1 MAEIETLVLVDGSSL
16 AFRSFFALFT
26 SGLRTK
32 TGVPTWAILGFFN
45 SFFDLIERQHP
56 DKIAVCFDTS
66 TPTFRHNEYDG
77 YKANRLE
84 MPADLAIQW
93 PLIKK
98 GVEVLGI
105 PVLELPGFEADDIIG
120 TLAKRY
126 CDEGKR
132 VVVLTGDQDIFQ
144 LVDTTCGSVEVLMPG
159 KTGLKMYQRAEV
171 FEKLGVWPEQ
181 IIDYKGLCGDT
192 SDCIPGIRGIG
203 PKTAQK
209 LLSDFGSID
218 GIYENIDKVT
228 AKALNEKLRTG
239 KDLAYMSQRLATIDL
254 KVPLELKGG
263 ELIMHEPDIN
273 EAGKYF
279 KSLAFKSLVQR
290 IPRALV
296 KLAPISVEEHGALE
310 LKYTEALNKIDVPP
324 ITPAE
329 VGMLDDG
336 DGPPHTTKIKKDRQL
351 TLNASNS
358 NSNSD
363 SETGSG
369 SSTPLGSTGAVAVA
383 EAVEVVTNV
392 LVIKE
397 LPPAPKLEPITDPR
411 IISKPEELQELV
423 AQLVASKD
431 FSINLETTSSESLNT
446 SIVGISLAWAL
457 DGGKGK
463 VETAYIPLGHQTIS
477 AIGQMDHD
485 EAIAILKP
493 VLESSETGKIAY
505 NAKFEQNVL
514 SLYDIDF
521 GPVSFDPM
529 LASYII
535 NPDNKHGLKE
545 QADRIFNHQMV
556 PQVDILGKG
565 KSQVSVNQVPIDRMA
580 SYACDDARVS
590 FELARYYLQI
600 MDEEQTYLLHEMEI
614 PLSAVLSRL
623 EQNGV
628 ALDLEYLAAF
638 SKELASELARLE
650 GEIFALADGAF
661 NIGSPLQL
669 QKILFEKLGLKT
681 STKTKT
687 GFSTDASVLE
697 SLVNDHP
704 IVSKILEYRHIAKL
718 KSTYVDSFP
727 KQVIER
733 DNRLHGEFNQ
743 TVASTG
749 RLSSSNP
756 NLQNI
761 PIRTELGRR
770 IRRSFIAGDNNS
782 SLVSADYSQI
792 ELRMLGHMSSDEI
805 LIDAFEKDQ
814 DIHSRTAMEIFDV
827 QHTDV
832 TSAMRGTGKTLNF
845 ALVYQQ
851 GAFATAQD
859 LGISNKEAQ
868 AFIDKYFSR
877 YPRVKNFLTQ
887 TIEEA
892 RRNGFVTTLWGR
904 KRYFQRL
911 NDPNNML
918 RRADE
923 RAACNAPIQGSAA
936 DLIKLAMIEL
946 DRRLRESKLKA
957 KLILQVHD
965 ELVLEVPDEELD
977 EVKKLVVDCMQM
989 NQPLKVPL
997 KVDIHSGKNWMEAK

>member
-1 MAEIETLVLVDGSSL
+1 MAEMETLVLVDGSSL
-16 AFRSFFALFT
+16 AFRSFYALFT

-66 TPTFRHNEYDG
+66 TPTFRHNEFDG

-98 GVEVLGI
+98 GVDVLGI

-126 CDEGKR
+126 SDEGKR

-159 KTGLKMYQRAEV
+159 KTGLKLYQRAEV
-171 FEKLGVWPEQ
+171 HEKLGVWPEQ
-181 IIDYKGLCGDT
+181 IVDYKGLCGDT

-209 LLSDFGSID
+209 LLSDFGTID

-263 ELIMHEPDIN
+263 ELTMHEPDIN

-296 KLAPISVEEHGALE
+296 KLASIPVEENGALE
-310 LKYTEALNKIDVPP
+310 LKYMEALDKIEVSP

-329 VGMLDDG
+329 VGMITDEEG
-336 DGPPHTTKIKKDRQL
+336 DGPPHTQKIKKDRQL
-351 TLNASNS
+351 TLNPQEITSPTES
-358 NSNSD
+358 SP
-363 SETGSG
+363 TGKS
-369 SSTPLGSTGAVAVA
+369 GAVAVV
-383 EAVEVVTNV
+383 EAVEVVTKV

-397 LPPAPKLEPITDPR
+397 IPPAPKLEPILNPR
-411 IISKPEELQELV
+411 IISKPEDLKELV
-423 AQLVASKD
+423 AKLVESGQ
-431 FSINLETTSSESLNT
+431 FSVNLETTSTESLNT
-446 SIVGISLAWAL
+446 SIVGISLAWAE
-457 DGGKGK
+457 DGGKGA
-463 VETAYIPLGHQTIS
+463 VDTAYIPLGHQTIS
-477 AIGQMDHD
+477 VIAQMDHD

-493 VLESSETGKIAY
+493 VLESPDTGKVAY
-505 NAKFEQNVL
+505 NAKFEQNVF
-514 SLYDIDF
+514 SLYNIDF
-521 GPVSFDPM
+521 APVSFDPM

-545 QADRIFNHQMV
+545 QADRVFNHQMV

-565 KSQVSVNQVPIDRMA
+565 KTQVSVSQVPIDRMA

-590 FELARYYLQI
+590 LELARYYTQI
-600 MDEEQTYLLHEMEI
+600 MDEEQTYLLHDMEI

-628 ALDLEYLAAF
+628 ALDLDYLSAF
-638 SKELASELARLE
+638 SKELATELARLE
-650 GEIFALADGAF
+650 GEIYALADGAF

-687 GFSTDASVLE
+687 GYSTDASVLE
-697 SLVNDHP
+697 SLINDHP
-704 IVSKILEYRHIAKL
+704 IVSKILEYRHMAKL

-727 KQVIER
+727 KQVLER

-770 IRRSFIAGDNNS
+770 IRRSFIAGDKNS

-814 DIHSRTAMEIFDV
+814 DIHSRTAMEIFDA
-827 QHTDV
+827 QAQDV

-877 YPRVKNFLTQ
+877 YPRVKNFLTN

-892 RRNGFVTTLWGR
+892 RRNGHVTTLWGR

-911 NDPNNML
+911 NDPNNMM

-946 DRRLRESKLKA
+946 DRRLRESNLKA

-965 ELVLEVPDEELD
+965 ELVLEVPDEEIE

>member
-1 MAEIETLVLVDGSSL
+1 MADMETLVLVDGSSL
-16 AFRSFFALFT
+16 AFRSFYALFT

-66 TPTFRHNEYDG
+66 TPTFRHTQFDG
-77 YKANRLE
+77 YKANRLD
-84 MPADLAIQW
+84 MPAELAIQW

-98 GVEVLGI
+98 GIEVLGV

-126 CDEGKR
+126 CDAGKR

-159 KTGLKMYQRAEV
+159 KTGLKLYQRAEV
-171 FEKLGVWPEQ
+171 HEKLGVWPEQ

-209 LLSDFGSID
+209 LLTDFGSID
-218 GIYENIDKVT
+218 GIYDNIDKIT

-239 KDLAYMSQRLATIDL
+239 KDVAYMSRNLATIDL
-254 KVPLELKGG
+254 NVPLDLKGG

-273 EAGKYF
+273 QAGRYF

-296 KLAPISVEEHGALE
+296 KLASIPVEENGALE
-310 LKYTEALNKIDVPP
+310 LKYIEALNNIDVPP
-324 ITPAE
+324 ITPQE
-329 VGMLDDG
+329 VGMIDDG
-336 DGPPHTTKIKKDRQL
+336 DGPPHTTKIEKDRQL
-351 TLNASNS
+351 TLEPPS
-358 NSNSD
+358 
-363 SETGSG
+363 SG
-369 SSTPLGSTGAVAVA
+369 GAVAVA
-383 EAVEVVTNV
+383 EAVEVVTEV
-392 LVIKE
+392 LLIKE
-397 LPPAPKLEPITDPR
+397 LPNAPRLEQISNPR
-411 IISKPEELQELV
+411 IISKPQDLQELV
-423 AQLVASKD
+423 KKLAALKE
-431 FSINLETTSSESLNT
+431 FSLNLETTSAESLNT
-446 SIVGISLAWAL
+446 SIVGISLAWL
-457 DGGKGK
+457 ENEGPKSDT
-463 VETAYIPLGHQTIS
+463 VDTAYIPLGHQTIS

-485 EAIAILKP
+485 EALAILKP
-493 VLESSETGKIAY
+493 LLESKEVGKVAY
-505 NAKFEQNVL
+505 NAKFEQNVF
-514 SLYDIDF
+514 SLYDIEF
-521 GPVSFDPM
+521 APVSFDPM

-545 QADRIFNHQMV
+545 QADRVFNHQMV
-556 PQVDILGKG
+556 PQLDILGKG
-565 KSQVSVNQVPIDRMA
+565 KSQVTVDQVPIERLA
-580 SYACDDARVS
+580 TYACDDARVS
-590 FELARYYLQI
+590 LELARYYSLI
-600 MDEEQTYLLHEMEI
+600 MDEEQNYLLHEMEI
-614 PLSAVLSRL
+614 PLSAVLSRV

-628 ALDLEYLAAF
+628 ALDLEYLSAF
-638 SKELASELARLE
+638 SKELSSELSRLE
-650 GEIFALADGAF
+650 GEIYALADGAF
-661 NIGSPLQL
+661 NIGSPQQL
-669 QKILFEKLGLKT
+669 QKILFEKLGLK
-681 STKTKT
+681 SSVKTKT

-697 SLVNDHP
+697 GLINEHP
-704 IVSKILEYRHIAKL
+704 IISKILEYRHMSKL

-727 KQVIER
+727 KQVLER
-733 DNRLHGEFNQ
+733 DHRLHGEFNQ

-770 IRRSFIAGDNNS
+770 IRRSFVAGDKNS
-782 SLVSADYSQI
+782 SLISADYSQI

-814 DIHSRTAMEIFDV
+814 DIHSRTAMEIFDAAEI
-827 QHTDV
+827 DV
-832 TSAMRGTGKTLNF
+832 TSDMRGTGKTLNF

-851 GAFATAQD
+851 GAFATAQS

-877 YPRVKNFLTQ
+877 YPRVKDFLSK

-918 RRADE
+918 RRQDE

-946 DRRLRESKLKA
+946 DRRLRESSLKA

-965 ELVLEVPDEELD
+965 ELVLEVPDSEID

>member
-1 MAEIETLVLVDGSSL
+1 MADMETLVLVDGSSL
-16 AFRSFFALFT
+16 AFRSFYALFT

-66 TPTFRHNEYDG
+66 TPTFRHTQFDG
-77 YKANRLE
+77 YKANRLD
-84 MPADLAIQW
+84 MPAELAIQW

-98 GVEVLGI
+98 GIEVLGV

-126 CDEGKR
+126 CEAGQR

-159 KTGLKMYQRAEV
+159 KTGLKLYQRAEV
-171 FEKLGVWPEQ
+171 HEKLGVWPEQ

-209 LLSDFGSID
+209 LLSDFGTID
-218 GIYENIDKVT
+218 GIYENIDKIT

-239 KDLAYMSQRLATIDL
+239 KDLAYMSRNLATIDL
-254 KVPLELKGG
+254 NVPLELKGG
-263 ELIMHEPDIN
+263 ELTMHEPDIDQ
-273 EAGKYF
+273 AGRYF

-296 KLAPISVEEHGALE
+296 KLASIPVEENGALE
-310 LKYTEALNKIDVPP
+310 LKYIEALNKIEVPP
-324 ITPAE
+324 ITPQE
-329 VGMLDDG
+329 VGMIDDG
-336 DGPPHTTKIKKDRQL
+336 DGPPHTKKIEKDRQL
-351 TLNASNS
+351 TL
-358 NSNSD
+358 
-363 SETGSG
+363 EPP
-369 SSTPLGSTGAVAVA
+369 SSSVDHGLGSAGAVAVV
-383 EAVEVVTNV
+383 EAVEVVTEV
-392 LVIKE
+392 LLIKE
-397 LPPAPKLEPITDPR
+397 LPPAPKLEPIANPL
-411 IISKPEELQELV
+411 IISKPEYLKELTKKLV
-423 AQLVASKD
+423 AAGQ
-431 FSINLETTSSESLNT
+431 FSVNLETTSSESLNT
-446 SIVGISLAWAL
+446 GIVGISLAWAENE
-457 DGGKGK
+457 GNGP
-463 VETAYIPLGHQTIS
+463 VEAAYIPLGHQTIS

-485 EAIAILKP
+485 EALAILKP
-493 VLESSETGKIAY
+493 VLESQETGKVAY
-505 NAKFEQNVL
+505 NAKFEQNVF
-514 SLYDIDF
+514 SLYDIEF
-521 GPVSFDPM
+521 APVSFDPM

-545 QADRIFNHQMV
+545 QADRVFNHQMV

-565 KSQVSVNQVPIDRMA
+565 KTQMTVDQVPIERMA

-590 FELARYYLQI
+590 LELARYYAQI
-600 MDEEQTYLLHEMEI
+600 MDEEQKYLLHEMEI

-628 ALDLEYLAAF
+628 ALDLEYLSAF
-638 SKELASELARLE
+638 SKELASELTRLE
-650 GEIFALADGAF
+650 SEIYALADGAF

-669 QKILFEKLGLKT
+669 QKILFEKLGLKA

-687 GFSTDASVLE
+687 GYSTDASVLE

-770 IRRSFIAGDNNS
+770 IRRSFIAKDKDS

-792 ELRMLGHMSSDEI
+792 ELRMLAHMSSDEI

-814 DIHSRTAMEIFDV
+814 DIHSRTAMEIFDAAEI
-827 QHTDV
+827 DV
-832 TSAMRGTGKTLNF
+832 TSDMRGTGKTLNF

-851 GAFATAQD
+851 GAFATAQS

-877 YPRVKNFLTQ
+877 YPRVKEFLTQ

-892 RRNGFVTTLWGR
+892 RRNGYVTTLWGR

-946 DRRLRESKLKA
+946 DRKLRESKSKA

-965 ELVLEVPDEELD
+965 ELVLEVPNDELE

>member
-1 MAEIETLVLVDGSSL
+1 MADMETLVLVDGSSL
-16 AFRSFFALFT
+16 AFRSFYALFT

-66 TPTFRHNEYDG
+66 TPTFRHTQFDG
-77 YKANRLE
+77 YKANRLD
-84 MPADLAIQW
+84 MPAELAIQW

-98 GVEVLGI
+98 GIEVLGV

-126 CDEGKR
+126 CEAGQR

-159 KTGLKMYQRAEV
+159 KTGLKLYQRAEV
-171 FEKLGVWPEQ
+171 HEKLGVWPEQ

-209 LLSDFGSID
+209 LLSDFGTID
-218 GIYENIDKVT
+218 GIYENIDKIT

-239 KDLAYMSQRLATIDL
+239 KDLAYMSRNLATIDL
-254 KVPLELKGG
+254 NVPLELKGG
-263 ELIMHEPDIN
+263 ELTMHEPDIDQ
-273 EAGKYF
+273 AGRYF

-296 KLAPISVEEHGALE
+296 KLASIPVEENGALE
-310 LKYTEALNKIDVPP
+310 LKYIEALNKIEVPP
-324 ITPAE
+324 ITPQE
-329 VGMLDDG
+329 VGMIDDG
-336 DGPPHTTKIKKDRQL
+336 DGPPHTKKIEKDRQL
-351 TLNASNS
+351 TL
-358 NSNSD
+358 
-363 SETGSG
+363 EPP
-369 SSTPLGSTGAVAVA
+369 SSSVDHGLGSAGAVAVV
-383 EAVEVVTNV
+383 EAVEVVTEV
-392 LVIKE
+392 LLIKE
-397 LPPAPKLEPITDPR
+397 LPPAPKLEPIANPL
-411 IISKPEELQELV
+411 IISKPEDLKELTKNLV
-423 AQLVASKD
+423 AAGQ
-431 FSINLETTSSESLNT
+431 FSVNLETTSSESLNT
-446 SIVGISLAWAL
+446 GIVGISLAWAENE
-457 DGGKGK
+457 GRGPVKA
-463 VETAYIPLGHQTIS
+463 AYIPLGHQTIS

-485 EAIAILKP
+485 EALAILKP
-493 VLESSETGKIAY
+493 VLESQETGKVAH
-505 NAKFEQNVL
+505 NAKFEQNVF
-514 SLYDIDF
+514 SLYDIEF
-521 GPVSFDPM
+521 APVSFDPM

-565 KSQVSVNQVPIDRMA
+565 KTQMTVDQVPIERMA

-590 FELARYYLQI
+590 LELARYYAQI
-600 MDEEQTYLLHEMEI
+600 MDEEQKYLLHEMEI

-628 ALDLEYLAAF
+628 ALDLEYLSAF
-638 SKELASELARLE
+638 SKELASELTRLE
-650 GEIFALADGAF
+650 SEIYALADGAF

-669 QKILFEKLGLKT
+669 QKILFEKLGLKA

-687 GFSTDASVLE
+687 GYSTDASVLE

-770 IRRSFIAGDNNS
+770 IRRSFIAKDKDS

-792 ELRMLGHMSSDEI
+792 ELRMLAHMSSDEI

-814 DIHSRTAMEIFDV
+814 DIHSRTAMEIFDAAEI
-827 QHTDV
+827 DV
-832 TSAMRGTGKTLNF
+832 TSDMRGTGKTLNF

-851 GAFATAQD
+851 GAFATAQS

-877 YPRVKNFLTQ
+877 YPRVKEFLTQ

-892 RRNGFVTTLWGR
+892 RRNGYVTTLWGR

-946 DRRLRESKLKA
+946 DRKLRESKSKA

-965 ELVLEVPDEELD
+965 ELVLEVPNDELE

>member
-1 MAEIETLVLVDGSSL
+1 MADMETLVLVDGSSL
-16 AFRSFFALFT
+16 AFRSFYALFT

-66 TPTFRHNEYDG
+66 TPTFRHTQFDG
-77 YKANRLE
+77 YKANRLD
-84 MPADLAIQW
+84 MPAELAIQW

-98 GVEVLGI
+98 GIEVLGV

-126 CDEGKR
+126 CDAGKR

-159 KTGLKMYQRAEV
+159 KTGLKLYQRAEV
-171 FEKLGVWPEQ
+171 HEKLGVWPEQ

-209 LLSDFGSID
+209 LLTDFGTID
-218 GIYENIDKVT
+218 GIYDNIDKIT

-239 KDLAYMSQRLATIDL
+239 KDVAYMSRNLATIDL
-254 KVPLELKGG
+254 NVPLDLKGG

-273 EAGKYF
+273 QAGRYF

-296 KLAPISVEEHGALE
+296 KLASIPVEENGALE
-310 LKYTEALNKIDVPP
+310 LKYIEALNKIEVPP
-324 ITPAE
+324 ITPQE
-329 VGMLDDG
+329 VGMIKDEEG
-336 DGPPHTTKIKKDRQL
+336 DGPPHTTKIEKDRQL
-351 TLNASNS
+351 TLEPPS
-358 NSNSD
+358 
-363 SETGSG
+363 SG
-369 SSTPLGSTGAVAVA
+369 GAVAVA
-383 EAVEVVTNV
+383 EAVEVVTEV
-392 LVIKE
+392 LLIKE
-397 LPPAPKLEPITDPR
+397 LPNAPRLEQISNPR
-411 IISKPEELQELV
+411 IISKPQDLQELV
-423 AQLVASKD
+423 KKLAALKE
-431 FSINLETTSSESLNT
+431 FSLNLETTSAESLNT
-446 SIVGISLAWAL
+446 SIVGISLAWL
-457 DGGKGK
+457 ENEGPKRDT
-463 VETAYIPLGHQTIS
+463 VDTAYIPLGHQTIS

-485 EAIAILKP
+485 EALAILKP
-493 VLESSETGKIAY
+493 LLESKEVGKVAY
-505 NAKFEQNVL
+505 NAKFEQNVF
-514 SLYDIDF
+514 SLYDIEF
-521 GPVSFDPM
+521 APVSFDPM

-545 QADRIFNHQMV
+545 QADRVFNHQMV
-556 PQVDILGKG
+556 PQLDILGKG
-565 KSQVSVNQVPIDRMA
+565 KSQVTVDQVPIERLA

-590 FELARYYLQI
+590 LELARYYSLI
-600 MDEEQTYLLHEMEI
+600 MDEEQNYLLHEMEI
-614 PLSAVLSRL
+614 PLSAVLSRV

-628 ALDLEYLAAF
+628 ALDLEYLSAF
-638 SKELASELARLE
+638 SKELSSELTRLE
-650 GEIFALADGAF
+650 GEIYALADGAF
-661 NIGSPLQL
+661 NIGSPQQL
-669 QKILFEKLGLKT
+669 QKILFEKLGLK
-681 STKTKT
+681 SSVKTKT

-697 SLVNDHP
+697 GLINEHP
-704 IVSKILEYRHIAKL
+704 IISKILEYRHMSKL

-727 KQVIER
+727 KQVLER
-733 DNRLHGEFNQ
+733 DHRLHGEFNQ

-770 IRRSFIAGDNNS
+770 IRRSFVAGDKNS
-782 SLVSADYSQI
+782 SLISADYSQI

-814 DIHSRTAMEIFDV
+814 DIHSRTAMEIFDAAEI
-827 QHTDV
+827 DV
-832 TSAMRGTGKTLNF
+832 TSDMRGTGKTLNF

-851 GAFATAQD
+851 GAFATAQS

-877 YPRVKNFLTQ
+877 YPRVKDFLSK

-918 RRADE
+918 RRQDE

-946 DRRLRESKLKA
+946 DRRLRESSLKA

-965 ELVLEVPDEELD
+965 ELVLEVPDAEID

>member
-1 MAEIETLVLVDGSSL
+1 MADMETLVLVDGSSL
-16 AFRSFFALFT
+16 AFRSFYALFT

-66 TPTFRHNEYDG
+66 TPTFRHTQFDG
-77 YKANRLE
+77 YKANRLD
-84 MPADLAIQW
+84 MPAELAIQW

-98 GVEVLGI
+98 GIEVLGV

-126 CDEGKR
+126 CEAGQR

-159 KTGLKMYQRAEV
+159 KTGLKLYQRAEV
-171 FEKLGVWPEQ
+171 HEKLGVWPEQ

-209 LLSDFGSID
+209 LLSDFGTID
-218 GIYENIDKVT
+218 GIYENIDKIT

-239 KDLAYMSQRLATIDL
+239 KDLAYMSRNLATIDL
-254 KVPLELKGG
+254 NVPLELKGG
-263 ELIMHEPDIN
+263 ELTMHEPDIDQ
-273 EAGKYF
+273 AGRYF

-296 KLAPISVEEHGALE
+296 KLASIPVEENGALE
-310 LKYTEALNKIDVPP
+310 LKYIEALNKIEVPP
-324 ITPAE
+324 ITPQE
-329 VGMLDDG
+329 VGMIDDG
-336 DGPPHTTKIKKDRQL
+336 DGPPHTKKIEKDRQL
-351 TLNASNS
+351 TL
-358 NSNSD
+358 
-363 SETGSG
+363 EPP
-369 SSTPLGSTGAVAVA
+369 SSSVDHGLGSAGGVAVV
-383 EAVEVVTNV
+383 EAVEVVTEV
-392 LVIKE
+392 LLIKE
-397 LPPAPKLEPITDPR
+397 LPPAPKLEPIANPL
-411 IISKPEELQELV
+411 IISKPEDLKELTKKLV
-423 AQLVASKD
+423 AAGQ
-431 FSINLETTSSESLNT
+431 FSVNLETTSSESLNT
-446 SIVGISLAWAL
+446 GIVGISLAWAENE
-457 DGGKGK
+457 GNGP
-463 VETAYIPLGHQTIS
+463 VEAAYIPLGHQTIS

-485 EAIAILKP
+485 EALAILKP
-493 VLESSETGKIAY
+493 VLESQETGKVAY
-505 NAKFEQNVL
+505 NAKFEQNVF
-514 SLYDIDF
+514 SLYDIEF
-521 GPVSFDPM
+521 APVSFDPM

-545 QADRIFNHQMV
+545 QADRVFNHQMV

-565 KSQVSVNQVPIDRMA
+565 KTQMTVDQVPIERMA

-590 FELARYYLQI
+590 LELARYYAQI
-600 MDEEQTYLLHEMEI
+600 MDDEQKYLLHEMEI

-628 ALDLEYLAAF
+628 ALDLEYLSAF
-638 SKELASELARLE
+638 SKELASELTRLE
-650 GEIFALADGAF
+650 SEIYALADGAF

-669 QKILFEKLGLKT
+669 QKILFEKLGLKA

-687 GFSTDASVLE
+687 GYSTDASVLE

-770 IRRSFIAGDNNS
+770 IRRSFIAKDKDS

-792 ELRMLGHMSSDEI
+792 ELRMLAHMSSDEI

-814 DIHSRTAMEIFDV
+814 DIHSRTAMEIFDAAEI
-827 QHTDV
+827 DV
-832 TSAMRGTGKTLNF
+832 TSDMRGTGKTLNF

-851 GAFATAQD
+851 GAFATAQS

-877 YPRVKNFLTQ
+877 YPRVKEFLTQ

-892 RRNGFVTTLWGR
+892 RRNGYVTTLWGR

-946 DRRLRESKLKA
+946 DRKLRESKSKA

-965 ELVLEVPDEELD
+965 ELVLEVPNDELE

>member
-1 MAEIETLVLVDGSSL
+1 MAEKETLVLVDGSSL

-26 SGLRTK
+26 TGLRTK

-45 SFFDLIERQHP
+45 SLFDLIERQHP

-66 TPTFRHNEYDG
+66 TPTFRHTQFEG

-84 MPADLAIQW
+84 MPAELAIQW
-93 PLIKK
+93 PLIKR
-98 GVEVLGI
+98 GVEVLGV

-120 TLAKRY
+120 TLAKKY
-126 CDEGKR
+126 CDAGQR

-144 LVDTTCGSVEVLMPG
+144 LIDTTCGSVEVLMPG
-159 KTGLKMYQRAEV
+159 KTGLKLYGRAEV
-171 FEKLGVWPEQ
+171 HEKLGVWPEQ

-209 LLSDFGSID
+209 LLSEFSSID

-228 AKALNEKLRTG
+228 AKAMNEKLRTG
-239 KDLAYMSQRLATIDL
+239 KDAAYMSRGLATIDIN
-254 KVPLELKGG
+254 VPLDLKGG
-263 ELIMHEPDIN
+263 ELTLHEPDI
-273 EAGKYF
+273 EKVGAYF
-279 KSLAFKSLVQR
+279 KSLAFKTLVQR

-296 KLAPISVEEHGALE
+296 KLAPITIEEHGALE
-310 LKYTEALNKIDVPP
+310 LKYIEALNKIDVPP
-324 ITPAE
+324 ITKEE
-329 VGMLDDG
+329 VGMLEEEG
-336 DGPPHTTKIKKDRQL
+336 DGPPHTTKVEKQERPSSSK
-351 TLNASNS
+351 
-358 NSNSD
+358 
-363 SETGSG
+363 TGG
-369 SSTPLGSTGAVAVA
+369 AGAVAVA
-383 EAVEVVTNV
+383 EAVEVVTEV
-392 LVIKE
+392 MVIKE
-397 LPPAPKLEPITDPR
+397 LPPAPKLEPITNPR
-411 IISKPEELQELV
+411 IISKPLELEELV
-423 AQLVASKD
+423 ALLQSGVASRE

-446 SIVGISLAWAL
+446 SIVGISLAWL
-457 DGGKGK
+457 ENNK
-463 VETAYIPLGHQTIS
+463 VETAYVPLGHQTIS

-485 EAIAILKP
+485 DAVRILKP
-493 VLESSETGKIAY
+493 VLESDKTGKVAY

-514 SLYDIDF
+514 SLYGIELN
-521 GPVSFDPM
+521 PVSFDPM

-535 NPDNKHGLKE
+535 NPDDKHGLKE
-545 QADRIFNHQMV
+545 QADRVFNHEMV

-565 KSQVSVNQVPIDRMA
+565 KSQVTVDQVPIERMA
-580 SYACDDARVS
+580 SYACDDARVTL
-590 FELARYYLQI
+590 ELARYYSKM
-600 MDEEQTYLLHEMEI
+600 MDEEQNYLLHEMEI

-628 ALDLEYLAAF
+628 ALDLEYLSAF
-638 SKELASELARLE
+638 SKELSSELTRLE
-650 GEIFALADGAF
+650 NEIYALADGAF
-661 NIGSPLQL
+661 NINSPQQL
-669 QKILFEKLGLKT
+669 QKILFEKLGLKA

-687 GFSTDASVLE
+687 GYSTDASVLE
-697 SLVNDHP
+697 ALASEHAIIP
-704 IVSKILEYRHIAKL
+704 KILEYRHISKL

-733 DNRLHGEFNQ
+733 DHRLHGEFNQ

-770 IRRSFIAGDNNS
+770 IRRSFIPGDKNS

-792 ELRMLGHMSSDEI
+792 ELRMLGHMSADEI

-827 QHTDV
+827 AHSDV
-832 TSAMRGTGKTLNF
+832 TSEMRGTGKTLNF

-892 RRNGFVTTLWGR
+892 RRNGYVTTLWGR

-946 DRRLRESKLKA
+946 DKKLRETGSKA

-965 ELVLEVPDEELD
+965 ELVLEVPDSEL
-977 EVKKLVVDCMQM
+977 ESVKKLVVDCMQM